1 MSEFLDNLNYDEFT
15 SAEFERWAKSEG
27 YSLKIMDS
35 GWATGKYAS
44 TETRMLWK
52 TWQASRESYST
63 VALMGAEIKR
73 LEFALNQK
81 DSPADCLFPDGN
93 CMLKG
98 KPHTSEDCVCVE
110 EYYAMAIIR
119 DL

>member
-15 SAEFERWAKSEG
+15 SAEFEHWAKSEG

-35 GWATGKYAS
+35 GWAKGKYSS
-44 TETRMLWK
+44 TEIRMLWK

-73 LEFALNQK
+73 LELVKSALEGEIEHLK
-81 DSPADCLFPDGN
+81 DNAYGET
-93 CMLKG
+93 K
-98 KPHTSEDCVCVE
+98 
-110 EYYAMAIIR
+110 
-119 DL
+119 